1 MSADE
6 EARPTRIRINRVYT
20 RSGDEGQT
28 GLVGG
33 HRVDKDAPRIEAYG
47 TVDELNATLGL
58 CRLHTRDP
66 RLAALDDI
74 LARVQSELFNLGS
87 LLATRPEDLHPQQP
101 VIRPADIA
109 RLEQEIDHFNEH
121 LPELRSFVL
130 PGGERADSGGL
141 SDG

>member
-47 TVDELNATLGL
+47 TVDELNSVLGVVRATLK
-58 CRLHTRDP
+58 D
-66 RLAALDDI
+66 AALDAHLSTIQHQLFDLGGDLCLREEDKARFGMAPFPTEHVDSLEKI
-74 LARVQSELFNLGS
+74 LDAE
-87 LLATRPEDLHPQQP
+87 HP
-101 VIRPADIA
+101 RW
-109 RLEQEIDHFNEH
+109 R
-121 LPELRSFVL
+121 
-130 PGGERADSGGL
+130 ERQ
-141 SDG
+141 